1 MGVHCGREM
10 RTKHGKTFLLLLVLA
25 AVLLE
30 LVSCGPVSLHLSG
43 TVTDQAGTG
52 LSNVTLTLAA
62 SGSGSTVTDT
72 NGNYSF
78 RGLDSGK
85 YFVTP
90 LLAGYT
96 FSPPYLE
103 VTIIDRDV
111 TGQDFVAMSTA
122 PVTSAAIQIPRTG
135 QTTSYGAG
143 DDGTL
148 QEGVAWP
155 SPRFTDNGDGTVMDN
170 LTGLIWLKNANCFGN
185 VAWTVALTDANGL
198 ASGTCGLTDGS
209 PAGEW
214 RLPNREELMSL
225 IDYSHSSP
233 ALPPGSPFTGVQS
246 EYWSSTTSAFNTP
259 GAWAVNMP
267 DGVVSSHTK
276 TATDAYVW
284 PVRSGLSGGAVQLPQ
299 TGQTTCYDANGNQI
313 VCSGNGQDADE
324 AEGVAWPSPRFTDN
338 GNGTVTDSLTGL
350 VWLQNAN
357 CFGTVAWTD
366 ALTDA
371 NGLANGMCGLV
382 DGSTAGQWRL
392 PNVRE
397 LDSLV
402 NADQSNL
409 STWLSLQGFSN
420 VTLANYWS
428 STTSAGTTGDAW
440 SLSGSNGD
448 WNYYDKSNSSPTSN
462 YVWPVRSGP

>member
-1 MGVHCGREM
+1 
-10 RTKHGKTFLLLLVLA
+10 
-25 AVLLE
+25 
-30 LVSCGPVSLHLSG
+30 
-43 TVTDQAGTG
+43 
-52 LSNVTLTLAA
+52 
-62 SGSGSTVTDT
+62 
-72 NGNYSF
+72 
-78 RGLDSGK
+78 
-85 YFVTP
+85 
-90 LLAGYT
+90 
-96 FSPPYLE
+96 
-103 VTIIDRDV
+103 
-111 TGQDFVAMSTA
+111 
-122 PVTSAAIQIPRTG
+122 
-135 QTTSYGAG
+135 
-143 DDGTL
+143 
-148 QEGVAWP
+148 
-155 SPRFTDNGDGTVMDN
+155 MDN

-209 PAGEW
+209 AAGEW
-214 RLPNREELMSL
+214 RLPDREELMSL

-233 ALPPGSPFTGVQS
+233 ALPSGSPFTGVQS
-246 EYWSSTTSAFNTP
+246 EYWSSTTSAFNAP
-259 GAWAVNMP
+259 GVWAVNMP
-267 DGVVSSHTK
+267 DGAVSSHTK

-284 PVRSGLSGGAVQLPQ
+284 PVRSGPSSGAVQLPQ

-313 VCSGNGQDADE
+313 VCSGTGQDADE

-392 PNVRE
+392 PDVRE

-409 STWLSLQGFSN
+409 STWLTLQGFSN

-440 SLSGSNGD
+440 SLGASNGD

>member
-1 MGVHCGREM
+1 M
-10 RTKHGKTFLLLLVLA
+10 RTKDGKIFRLLFVLA
-25 AVLLE
+25 TVLLG
-30 LVSCGPVSLHLSG
+30 LVCCGPVSHHISG
-43 TVTDQAGTG
+43 TVTDQTGTG
-52 LSNVTLTLAA
+52 LPGVTLTLAGD
-62 SGSGSTVTDT
+62 SSGSTVTDT

-90 LLAGYT
+90 SLAGYT
-96 FSPPYLE
+96 FSPAYLE
-103 VTIIDRDV
+103 VTVTNRDAS
-111 TGQDFVAMSTA
+111 GQDFVAI
-122 PVTSAAIQIPRTG
+122 SATPATGQLPRTG

-143 DDGTL
+143 DDGAL
-148 QEGVAWP
+148 QEGVVWP
-155 SPRFTDNGDGTVMDN
+155 SPRFTDNGDGTVTDN
-170 LTGLIWLKNANCFGN
+170 LTGLVWLKNANCFVG
-185 VAWTVALTDANGL
+185 TVSWIAALTDANGL

-209 PAGEW
+209 AAGEW

-225 IDYSHSSP
+225 IDYSQSNP
-233 ALPPGSPFTGVQS
+233 ALPSGYPFTGVQS
-246 EYWSSTTSAFNTP
+246 EYWSSTTSAFNAP

-284 PVRSGLSGGAVQLPQ
+284 PVRSGPSSGTVQLPQ
-299 TGQTTCYDANGNQI
+299 TGQTTCYDATGNQI
-313 VCSGNGQDADE
+313 VCSGTGQDADK
-324 AEGVAWPSPRFTDN
+324 AEGVVWPSPRFTDN
-338 GNGTVTDSLTGL
+338 GDGTLMDNLTGL

-397 LDSLV
+397 LDSLI

-409 STWLSLQGFSN
+409 STWLTPQGFSN
-420 VTLANYWS
+420 VVTVGNYWS

-440 SLSGSNGD
+440 SLGAASGNWD
-448 WNYYDKSNSSPTSN
+448 YYNKINSSPISN
-462 YVWPVRSGP
+462 YVWPVRSGPQ